1 MNSLKT
7 THPLALQYLL
17 TEEMYALPNDS
28 AIAAVEVLPVA
39 PVAEVADD
47 PAYFEYLGGNNK
59 YMLII
64 INEASCQNMQPKQLE
79 SLLSILNA
87 KKLSM
92 DDVAILNFYKYPNA
106 KFTALKQFFA
116 CSSIV
121 LFGINP
127 AQIDI
132 GGVQANQISVHEHTK
147 ILATFSFD
155 EMMANTDKKRSF
167 WNEMKKL

>member
-7 THPLALQYLL
+7 THPLALRYLI
-17 TEEMYALPNDS
+17 TEEMYALPND
-28 AIAAVEVLPVA
+28 AAPAVEEVRAVA
-39 PVAEVADD
+39 QVDVVENES
-47 PAYFEYLGGNNK
+47 AYFEYLGGNNK

-64 INEASCQNMQPKQLE
+64 INETSHQNMQPKQLE

-92 DDVAILNFYKYPNA
+92 EDVAILNFYRYPDA

-127 AQIDI
+127 AQVDI
-132 GGVQANQISVHEHTK
+132 NGVQANQISVHEQTK

-155 EMMANTDKKRSF
+155 EMMADTDKKRSF